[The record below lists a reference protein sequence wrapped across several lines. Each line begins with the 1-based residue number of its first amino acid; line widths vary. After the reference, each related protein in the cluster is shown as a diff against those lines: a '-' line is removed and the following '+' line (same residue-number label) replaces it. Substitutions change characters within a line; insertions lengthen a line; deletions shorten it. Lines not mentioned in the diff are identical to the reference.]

1 MLSNKIWYANSYRH
15 KEDKYTFFDF
25 LGADLKV
32 NWPYL
37 SINLKNALPPW
48 IIILLGILSFK
59 GYLES
64 HRFVTDTPGAAI
76 STGWRVYFKVNF
88 GQSFSLQKCCHL

>member
-1 MLSNKIWYANSYRH
+1 MLSNKILYANSYRH
-15 KEDKYTFFDF
+15 NEDKYTFFDF

-48 IIILLGILSFK
+48 IIILLDILSFK

-76 STGWRVYFKVNF
+76 STG
-88 GQSFSLQKCCHL
+88 

>member
-1 MLSNKIWYANSYRH
+1 MLSNKILYTNSFRH
-15 KEDKYTFFDF
+15 NEDKYIFFDF

-37 SINLKNALPPW
+37 SKNALPPW
-48 IIILLGILSFK
+48 IIILLGILYFK
-59 GYLES
+59 SYLES
-64 HRFVTDTPGAAI
+64 HRFVSDTPGAAI
-76 STGWRVYFKVNF
+76 STGLRVYFKVNF